1 MILYS
6 PVKLP
11 QAISRCEASYH
22 CPKDNF
28 TRRQANITGGAL
40 PYGVRLTAAALF
52 YEILRLDLVEIVKA
66 LVALAEAG
74 KELLQIV
81 PEVDH
86 GDCNAADND
95 DTADDAQNEL
105 QIILHE
111 IDLPY

>member
-1 MILYS
+1 MKS
-6 PVKLP
+6 AAV
-11 QAISRCEASYH
+11 H
-22 CPKDNF
+22 
-28 TRRQANITGGAL
+28 
-40 PYGVRLTAAALF
+40 TAAALF

-105 QIILHE
+105 QIVLHE

>member
-1 MILYS
+1 MRSIISLSKGQYHS
-6 PVKLP
+6 P
-11 QAISRCEASYH
+11 SGEYNR
-22 CPKDNF
+22 
-28 TRRQANITGGAL
+28 GAH

-105 QIILHE
+105 QIVLHE

>member
-1 MILYS
+1 MKPLLIRSAFHLLLKYAGNT
-6 PVKLP
+6 V
-11 QAISRCEASYH
+11 AIR
-22 CPKDNF
+22 
-28 TRRQANITGGAL
+28 I
-40 PYGVRLTAAALF
+40 GV
-52 YEILRLDLVEIVKA
+52 DLVEIVKA

>member
-1 MILYS
+1 M
-6 PVKLP
+6 
-11 QAISRCEASYH
+11 
-22 CPKDNF
+22 
-28 TRRQANITGGAL
+28 
-40 PYGVRLTAAALF
+40 RLTAAALF

-95 DTADDAQNEL
+95 DTADDARMSFRLFFMKLTSRIEMVVIVYRKIRISQG
-105 QIILHE
+105 
-111 IDLPY
+111 